1 MAPELSPGYSGAPLG
16 PANPEPYPGAMKTRS
31 VAVALTALAL
41 AAALAACSP
50 TTPGAASGETPTAS
64 GSGTASSTK
73 TPSPGKSSSP
83 TPTPTS
89 TPVAL
94 PKDCTAILSA
104 EVRSQL
110 GGTPLNSPVFGPSG
124 VQSDGSLI
132 CIWADPKADTTNI
145 TTTISRKA
153 RGGAL
158 DMLNGLVKTEGYSC
172 YTPDKGTRCE
182 KEWQDP
188 KYPVTDGRTL
198 FWRDDVLIDT
208 RYSNLAPTG
217 YTSSIVA
224 SIFP

>member
-1 MAPELSPGYSGAPLG
+1 
-16 PANPEPYPGAMKTRS
+16 MKTRS
-31 VAVALTALAL
+31 VAVALTVLAL

-50 TTPGAASGETPTAS
+50 TTPGASGGSPSAT
-64 GSGTASSTK
+64 GSGAASATT
-73 TPSPGKSSSP
+73 TPSSGKGGSP

-104 EVRSQL
+104 DVRSQL
-110 GGTPLNSPVFGPSG
+110 GDIPLNSPAFGPSG

-132 CIWADPKADTTNI
+132 CIWADPKADTTRI

-153 RGGAL
+153 RGEAL
-158 DMLNGLVKTEGYSC
+158 DMLNGLVKIEGYSC

-182 KEWQDP
+182 KEWPDP
-188 KYPVTDGRTL
+188 TYPVTDGRTL

-224 SIFP
+224 SVFP

>member
-1 MAPELSPGYSGAPLG
+1 
-16 PANPEPYPGAMKTRS
+16 MKTRS
-31 VAVALTALAL
+31 VAVALTVLAL
-41 AAALAACSP
+41 ATALAACSP
-50 TTPGAASGETPTAS
+50 SAPGGSPSATGS
-64 GSGTASSTK
+64 GSASSTK
-73 TPSPGKSSSP
+73 TPSPGKSGSP

-94 PKDCTAILSA
+94 PKDCPALLSA
-104 EVRSQL
+104 DVRSQL
-110 GGTPLNSPVFGPSG
+110 GDTPLNSPVFGPSG
-124 VQSDGSLI
+124 VQADGSLI

-153 RGGAL
+153 RGEAL

-208 RYSNLAPTG
+208 RYSNLAPKG

-224 SIFP
+224 SIFGS